1 VTLRRS
7 EDAFVDE
14 LFLPCVGLGA
24 PLLRALFPRA
34 YLDVN
39 REPYELDPQIFDGRL
54 PDFANTRSLRV
65 AVGLGTIPRVVG
77 DAQPIYR
84 KPIPVADG
92 LRRIETLYRPYHAQL
107 KVLIERARGWFG
119 VAVLLDCHSMPSNA
133 ADVSGLDIV
142 LGDRYGAS
150 AAPPVV
156 DVLESSLK
164 RAGYRVRRN
173 KPFAG
178 GYITEHFGAPADGVH
193 AVQIE
198 IARALYLDERRIVRT
213 ERWPALQEDLFAA
226 AKALALELG
235 GNPEAGRL
243 AAE

>member
-1 VTLRRS
+1 MCWATDMAQARR
-7 EDAFVDE
+7 
-14 LFLPCVGLGA
+14 P
-24 PLLRALFPRA
+24 
-34 YLDVN
+34 
-39 REPYELDPQIFDGRL
+39 
-54 PDFANTRSLRV
+54 
-65 AVGLGTIPRVVG
+65 
-77 DAQPIYR
+77 PI
-84 KPIPVADG
+84 
-92 LRRIETLYRPYHAQL
+92 
-107 KVLIERARGWFG
+107 
-119 VAVLLDCHSMPSNA
+119 
-133 ADVSGLDIV
+133 
-142 LGDRYGAS
+142 
-150 AAPPVV
+150 V

-213 ERWPALQEDLFAA
+213 ERWPAFQEDLLAA

>member
-1 VTLRRS
+1 
-7 EDAFVDE
+7 
-14 LFLPCVGLGA
+14 
-24 PLLRALFPRA
+24 
-34 YLDVN
+34 
-39 REPYELDPQIFDGRL
+39 
-54 PDFANTRSLRV
+54 
-65 AVGLGTIPRVVG
+65 
-77 DAQPIYR
+77 
-84 KPIPVADG
+84 
-92 LRRIETLYRPYHAQL
+92 
-107 KVLIERARGWFG
+107 
-119 VAVLLDCHSMPSNA
+119 MPSNA
-133 ADVSGLDIV
+133 ADVSGFDIV

-150 AAPPVV
+150 AAPPIV

-178 GYITEHFGAPADGVH
+178 GYITEHFGAPADRVH

-213 ERWPALQEDLFAA
+213 ERWPALQEDLLAA
-226 AKALALELG
+226 ATALALEL